1 MGGRASFGTSSKL
14 KARTLSSAH
23 FCLRNQST
31 ELSTDRDFP
40 HFHSHSQR
48 ERSKEKATTT
58 TTIDI
63 YYLLGATRIIQGAR
77 LECGRLLPPS
87 FGEAC
92 FASDSGEIRPEAG
105 PDRFRAR
112 EALPRPGNERC
123 RVRSIR
129 PNSWTESKFC
139 FGWRIA
145 FRKIR
150 SSPPEF
156 GGRDVD
162 REPAWLIPKPWLGSR
177 VYMTVI

>member
-63 YYLLGATRIIQGAR
+63 YYLLGATRIIQGAS
-77 LECGRLLPPS
+77 LECRISLSNSRTSRDFLTS
-87 FGEAC
+87 
-92 FASDSGEIRPEAG
+92 EIWGYRSNPYV
-105 PDRFRAR
+105 
-112 EALPRPGNERC
+112 N
-123 RVRSIR
+123 RVRQQ
-129 PNSWTESKFC
+129 
-139 FGWRIA
+139 RILSGH
-145 FRKIR
+145 FRC
-150 SSPPEF
+150 P
-156 GGRDVD
+156 G
-162 REPAWLIPKPWLGSR
+162 
-177 VYMTVI
+177 

>member
-58 TTIDI
+58 TIDI
-63 YYLLGATRIIQGAR
+63 YYLLGATRIIQGAT
-77 LECGRLLPPS
+77 LECGSLLPPW

-92 FASDSGEIRPEAG
+92 FAISALRRHSD
-105 PDRFRAR
+105 
-112 EALPRPGNERC
+112 
-123 RVRSIR
+123 RVA
-129 PNSWTESKFC
+129 NS
-139 FGWRIA
+139 A
-145 FRKIR
+145 VRK
-150 SSPPEF
+150 SVAEGDS
-156 GGRDVD
+156 
-162 REPAWLIPKPWLGSR
+162 
-177 VYMTVI
+177 